1 MGRIWRYLIYLLGLA
16 LLAFLVYAAI
26 ADLSITPAERE
37 IDVPLSQDG

>member
-16 LLAFLVYAAI
+16 LLAFLVYAAF
-26 ADLSITPAERE
+26 ADLSITPGERE